1 MNNYYSYE
9 NTILIAASRARGDKL
24 SRLYAICESQKTI
37 STLKLSREIDLVL
50 EDEKLDAIYLK
61 YIADKMAKLQAENA
75 ELKKKGLWICK
86 KERPVNDHLEWQC
99 GETAIAINFN
109 SSEPYAFEIQW
120 EDDIWCSIG
129 GEEFTH
135 WMPQPPKPKGE

>member
-1 MNNYYSYE
+1 MSDIKKLLSKSE
-9 NTILIAASRARGDKL
+9 EAGKPTEGERELLIKSLSLLSKKL
-24 SRLYAICESQKTI
+24 ESELRDCDSIIVDIAIQELES
-37 STLKLSREIDLVL
+37 
-50 EDEKLDAIYLK
+50 
-61 YIADKMAKLQAENA
+61 LQAENA